1 MDRRTLNQIAEEA
14 GFWDAR
20 LRAPDCT
27 DTDRARFATWRDQDL
42 CHRAE
47 FERLQLIAATA
58 RQEITRA
65 DVRALRDAALR
76 ARGSRQWNTV
86 LATAAALAVLAL
98 GLGVWIEHPEFSPT
112 ASIRHLMSFA
122 QGRGTGDVGERYMTQ
137 VGQRSTVTLRDGST
151 VELNAK
157 TLITVAFTP
166 TQRLIEL
173 VDGQAL
179 FHVAKNA
186 QRPFVVRAG
195 DREILAIGTA
205 FDVRR
210 DPSSVRVTLVEG
222 RVAVSREPLSD
233 PSASSGSHQILAAEL
248 FSKSHPGSATPN
260 GPQPVQLPTGVPGS
274 AATAEVFLEPGQQLF
289 AQEVSGQSVIQSV
302 DVQKVIGWR
311 VGRVTLEDSTLA
323 DAVTEMN
330 RHSPVQIRLRGPQL
344 EALRVNGVFR
354 AGEQEAFVTALESY
368 FPIAVQRRG
377 DAEIVLTAR

>member
-1 MDRRTLNQIAEEA
+1 MDRALKQIAGEA

-27 DTDRARFATWRDQDL
+27 DTDRARFATWRDQDPL
-42 CHRAE
+42 HCAE
-47 FERLQLIAATA
+47 FERLQALAAMA

-76 ARGSRQWNTV
+76 AGSHRRWNTL
-86 LATAAALAVLAL
+86 LATAATLTVLTFGAGI
-98 GLGVWIEHPEFSPT
+98 GLERPQWFPVT
-112 ASIRHLMSFA
+112 SIRHLMASV
-122 QGRGTGDVGERYMTQ
+122 QWWGPGEDGEQYMTQ

-166 TQRLIEL
+166 TQRSIEL
-173 VDGQAL
+173 VGGQAL

-210 DPSSVRVTLVEG
+210 DDSSVRVTLVEG
-222 RVAVSREPLSD
+222 RVAVSREPASG
-233 PSASSGSHQILAAEL
+233 PAASSDSHRILAAEL
-248 FSKSHPGSATPN
+248 SSKSPLVSPTSTR
-260 GPQPVQLPTGVPGS
+260 PQAVPSPTGDRGPMDGS
-274 AATAEVFLEPGQQLF
+274 DVFLEPGQQLWV
-289 AQEVSGQSVIQSV
+289 QEMSGESVVRSV

-311 VGRVTLEDSTLA
+311 DGRVTFDDSTLA
-323 DAVTEMN
+323 DAVAEMN
-330 RHSPVQIRLRGPQL
+330 RHSPVQILLRGPQL
-344 EALRVNGVFR
+344 ASLHVNGVFR
-354 AGEQEAFVTALESY
+354 AGEQEAFVTALENY
-368 FPIAVQRRG
+368 FPIAAQHQG
-377 DAEIVLTAR
+377 DAEIVLTTR

>member
-1 MDRRTLNQIAEEA
+1 MDRRALNQIAEEA

-20 LRAPDCT
+20 LRAPDCS
-27 DTDRARFATWRDQDL
+27 DSDRARFATWRDQDP
-42 CHRAE
+42 CHCAE

-76 ARGSRQWNTV
+76 AGGARRWNTP
-86 LATAAALAVLAL
+86 LATAAALTVLAL
-98 GLGVWIEHPEFSPT
+98 GVGVWIEHPEFSLT
-112 ASIRHLMSFA
+112 APIRHLLSFV
-122 QGRGTGDVGERYMTQ
+122 RGPGSEEVGERYMTQ

-166 TQRLIEL
+166 TQRSIEL

-210 DPSSVRVTLVEG
+210 DASSVRVTLVEG
-222 RVAVSREPLSD
+222 RVAVSREPAD
-233 PSASSGSHQILAAEL
+233 PAASPGSHQMLAAEL
-248 FSKSHPGSATPN
+248 ASKSPPGSSSSN
-260 GPQPVQLPTGVPGS
+260 RPQAVPLPTGHVES
-274 AATAEVFLEPGQQLF
+274 AVVAEVFLEPGQQLL
-289 AQEVSGQSVIQSV
+289 AQAASGESVVQSV

-311 VGRVTLEDSTLA
+311 DGRVTLEDSSLA

-330 RHSPVQIRLRGPQL
+330 RHSPVQIRLQSRQL
-344 EALRVNGVFR
+344 AALRVNGVFR

-368 FPIAVQRRG
+368 FPIVVQRRG

>member
-1 MDRRTLNQIAEEA
+1 MDRALNQIAEEA

-27 DTDRARFATWRDQDL
+27 DADRARFAAWRDQDP
-42 CHRAE
+42 CHCAE

-65 DVRALRDAALR
+65 DLRALRDAAIR
-76 ARGSRQWNTV
+76 ASGSRRWTAG
-86 LATAAALAVLAL
+86 LAAALAVVAL
-98 GLGVWIEHPEFSPT
+98 GVGIWIEHPEVSQT
-112 ASIRHLMSFA
+112 AALRHLMSFV
-122 QGRGTGDVGERYMTQ
+122 RGTGSEEVGERYMTQ

-166 TQRLIEL
+166 TQRSIEL

-210 DPSSVRVTLVEG
+210 DATSVRVTLVEG
-222 RVAVSREPLSD
+222 RVAVSREPAD
-233 PSASSGSHQILAAEL
+233 PAASSGSHQMLAAQL
-248 FSKSHPGSATPN
+248 ASKSPPRNSSSN
-260 GPQPVQLPTGVPGS
+260 RPQTAPLPTGNVES
-274 AATAEVFLEPGQQLF
+274 AVVAEVFLEPGQQLF
-289 AQEVSGQSVIQSV
+289 AQGASGESVVQSV

-311 VGRVTLEDSTLA
+311 DGRVTLEDSTLA
-323 DAVTEMN
+323 DAVAEMN
-330 RHSPVQIRLRGPQL
+330 RHSPVQIRLQSRQL
-344 EALRVNGVFR
+344 AALRVNGVFR

-368 FPIAVQRRG
+368 FPIAVQRRA
-377 DAEIVLTAR
+377 DAEIVLTER